1 MSFPWDA
8 LMHFG
13 LGQLRLSSKDF
24 WRLSM
29 LEIRALNQSVRGG
42 RQAPSRDILTTLMRA
57 FPDGEI

>member
-13 LGQLRLSSKDF
+13 LGQLRLSSQHF
-24 WRLSM
+24 WRLS
-29 LEIRALNQSVRGG
+29 LPEIRALTGAMRGG
-42 RQAPSRDILTTLMRA
+42 RQAPSRAILNSLMQA